1 MSQKLK
7 IGLLVDSENILAWE
21 YEMLKRIEN
30 SNYAEIALVVENNI
44 KKPKQSFFQKIKANS
59 KQLGFL
65 MFSIVENKLIKV
77 SPDAF
82 ERKNINQL
90 DHNAAKLKVV
100 PKQTRFVDRFSEDD
114 IENLVKKGTT
124 LIVINSIC
132 GCAAANARPG
142 VIKSL
147 ENEKKPDR
155 LLTSF
160 AGVDKVATNNA
171 RELMFP
177 FPPSSPCMAIFKDG
191 EIVHMLERHHIEG
204 RNAEIISENLKEA
217 YNEYC

>member
-1 MSQKLK
+1 
-7 IGLLVDSENILAWE
+7 
-21 YEMLKRIEN
+21 
-30 SNYAEIALVVENNI
+30 
-44 KKPKQSFFQKIKANS
+44 
-59 KQLGFL
+59 
-65 MFSIVENKLIKV
+65 MFSI
-77 SPDAF
+77 F
-82 ERKNINQL
+82 EKNMYPPEIVNPMKSELTSKGFVQL
-90 DHNAAKLKVV
+90 NSD
-100 PKQTRFVDRFSEDD
+100 DD

-147 ENEKKPDR
+147 ENGKKPDQ

-204 RNAEIISENLKEA
+204 RNADIISENLKEA

>member
-1 MSQKLK
+1 MYPPEIVNPMK
-7 IGLLVDSENILAWE
+7 SELT
-21 YEMLKRIEN
+21 
-30 SNYAEIALVVENNI
+30 
-44 KKPKQSFFQKIKANS
+44 S
-59 KQLGFL
+59 KGFVQL
-65 MFSIVENKLIKV
+65 S
-77 SPDAF
+77 SD
-82 ERKNINQL
+82 
-90 DHNAAKLKVV
+90 
-100 PKQTRFVDRFSEDD
+100 DD

-155 LLTSF
+155 LFTSF

>member
-1 MSQKLK
+1 
-7 IGLLVDSENILAWE
+7 
-21 YEMLKRIEN
+21 
-30 SNYAEIALVVENNI
+30 
-44 KKPKQSFFQKIKANS
+44 
-59 KQLGFL
+59 
-65 MFSIVENKLIKV
+65 MFSI
-77 SPDAF
+77 F
-82 ERKNINQL
+82 EKIMYPPEIVNPMKSELTSKGFVQLNSDDNIE
-90 DHNAAKLKVV
+90 K
-100 PKQTRFVDRFSEDD
+100 
-114 IENLVKKGTT
+114 LVKQGTS

-142 VIKSL
+142 VLKSL
-147 ENEKKPDR
+147 ENEKKPDQ
-155 LLTSF
+155 LFTSF

>member
-1 MSQKLK
+1 MYPPEIVNPMK
-7 IGLLVDSENILAWE
+7 SELTSKGFVQ
-21 YEMLKRIEN
+21 LN
-30 SNYAEIALVVENNI
+30 S
-44 KKPKQSFFQKIKANS
+44 
-59 KQLGFL
+59 
-65 MFSIVENKLIKV
+65 
-77 SPDAF
+77 
-82 ERKNINQL
+82 
-90 DHNAAKLKVV
+90 
-100 PKQTRFVDRFSEDD
+100 DD
-114 IENLVKKGTT
+114 NIENLVKKGTT

-155 LLTSF
+155 LFTSF
-160 AGVDKVATNNA
+160 AGVAKIATNNA

-204 RNAEIISENLKEA
+204 RNADIISENLKEA

>member
-1 MSQKLK
+1 
-7 IGLLVDSENILAWE
+7 
-21 YEMLKRIEN
+21 
-30 SNYAEIALVVENNI
+30 
-44 KKPKQSFFQKIKANS
+44 
-59 KQLGFL
+59 
-65 MFSIVENKLIKV
+65 MFSIFEKDMYP
-77 SPDAF
+77 PDIVNPMKSELTSKGF
-82 ERKNINQL
+82 VQL
-90 DHNAAKLKVV
+90 N
-100 PKQTRFVDRFSEDD
+100 SNDD
-114 IENLVKKGTT
+114 IEDLVKQGTT

>member
-1 MSQKLK
+1 MYPPEIVNPMK
-7 IGLLVDSENILAWE
+7 SELTSKGFVQ
-21 YEMLKRIEN
+21 LN
-30 SNYAEIALVVENNI
+30 S
-44 KKPKQSFFQKIKANS
+44 
-59 KQLGFL
+59 
-65 MFSIVENKLIKV
+65 
-77 SPDAF
+77 D
-82 ERKNINQL
+82 
-90 DHNAAKLKVV
+90 
-100 PKQTRFVDRFSEDD
+100 DD

-155 LLTSF
+155 LFTSF

-204 RNAEIISENLKEA
+204 RNADIISENLKEA

>member
-1 MSQKLK
+1 MYPPEIVNPMKLELTSK
-7 IGLLVDSENILAWE
+7 GFVQL
-21 YEMLKRIEN
+21 N
-30 SNYAEIALVVENNI
+30 S
-44 KKPKQSFFQKIKANS
+44 
-59 KQLGFL
+59 
-65 MFSIVENKLIKV
+65 
-77 SPDAF
+77 
-82 ERKNINQL
+82 
-90 DHNAAKLKVV
+90 
-100 PKQTRFVDRFSEDD
+100 DD
-114 IENLVKKGTT
+114 NIENLVKKGTT

-147 ENEKKPDR
+147 ENEKKPDL

>member
-1 MSQKLK
+1 MYPPEIVNPMK
-7 IGLLVDSENILAWE
+7 SELTSKGFVQ
-21 YEMLKRIEN
+21 LN
-30 SNYAEIALVVENNI
+30 S
-44 KKPKQSFFQKIKANS
+44 
-59 KQLGFL
+59 
-65 MFSIVENKLIKV
+65 
-77 SPDAF
+77 
-82 ERKNINQL
+82 
-90 DHNAAKLKVV
+90 
-100 PKQTRFVDRFSEDD
+100 DD
-114 IENLVKKGTT
+114 NIENLVKKGTT

-147 ENEKKPDR
+147 ENEKKPDQ
-155 LLTSF
+155 LFTSF

-204 RNAEIISENLKEA
+204 RNADIISENLKEA
-217 YNEYC
+217 YNEYCYSLLLIFGKETLKDV

>member
-1 MSQKLK
+1 L
-7 IGLLVDSENILAWE
+7 
-21 YEMLKRIEN
+21 N
-30 SNYAEIALVVENNI
+30 S
-44 KKPKQSFFQKIKANS
+44 
-59 KQLGFL
+59 
-65 MFSIVENKLIKV
+65 
-77 SPDAF
+77 
-82 ERKNINQL
+82 
-90 DHNAAKLKVV
+90 
-100 PKQTRFVDRFSEDD
+100 DD
-114 IENLVKKGTT
+114 NIENLVKKGTT

-147 ENEKKPDR
+147 ENEKKPDQ
-155 LLTSF
+155 LFTSF

-204 RNAEIISENLKEA
+204 RNADIISENLKEA

>member
-1 MSQKLK
+1 MGSK
-7 IGLLVDSENILAWE
+7 IQI
-21 YEMLKRIEN
+21 
-30 SNYAEIALVVENNI
+30 
-44 KKPKQSFFQKIKANS
+44 KIKFTNVVYI
-59 KQLGFL
+59 L
-65 MFSIVENKLIKV
+65 FSI
-77 SPDAF
+77 F
-82 ERKNINQL
+82 EKIMYPPEIVNPMKSELTSKGFVQL
-90 DHNAAKLKVV
+90 N
-100 PKQTRFVDRFSEDD
+100 SDD
-114 IENLVKKGTT
+114 NIENLVKQGTS

-142 VIKSL
+142 VLKSL
-147 ENEKKPDR
+147 ENEKKPDQ
-155 LLTSF
+155 LFTSF

-191 EIVHMLERHHIEG
+191 EIVHMLEKHHIEG

>member
-1 MSQKLK
+1 MYPPEIVNPMK
-7 IGLLVDSENILAWE
+7 SELTSKGFVQ
-21 YEMLKRIEN
+21 LN
-30 SNYAEIALVVENNI
+30 S
-44 KKPKQSFFQKIKANS
+44 
-59 KQLGFL
+59 
-65 MFSIVENKLIKV
+65 
-77 SPDAF
+77 
-82 ERKNINQL
+82 
-90 DHNAAKLKVV
+90 
-100 PKQTRFVDRFSEDD
+100 DD
-114 IENLVKKGTT
+114 NIENLVKKGTT

-147 ENEKKPDR
+147 ENEKKPDQ
-155 LLTSF
+155 LFTSL

-171 RELMFP
+171 RDLMFP

-204 RNAEIISENLKEA
+204 RNADIISENLKEA

>member
-1 MSQKLK
+1 MYPPEIVNPMK
-7 IGLLVDSENILAWE
+7 SELTSKGFVQ
-21 YEMLKRIEN
+21 LN
-30 SNYAEIALVVENNI
+30 S
-44 KKPKQSFFQKIKANS
+44 
-59 KQLGFL
+59 
-65 MFSIVENKLIKV
+65 
-77 SPDAF
+77 D
-82 ERKNINQL
+82 
-90 DHNAAKLKVV
+90 
-100 PKQTRFVDRFSEDD
+100 DD

-155 LLTSF
+155 LFTSF

>member
-1 MSQKLK
+1 MYPPEIVNPMK
-7 IGLLVDSENILAWE
+7 SELTSKGFVQ
-21 YEMLKRIEN
+21 LN
-30 SNYAEIALVVENNI
+30 S
-44 KKPKQSFFQKIKANS
+44 
-59 KQLGFL
+59 
-65 MFSIVENKLIKV
+65 
-77 SPDAF
+77 D
-82 ERKNINQL
+82 
-90 DHNAAKLKVV
+90 
-100 PKQTRFVDRFSEDD
+100 DD

-155 LLTSF
+155 LFTSF
-160 AGVDKVATNNA
+160 AGVDKIATNNA

-204 RNAEIISENLKEA
+204 RNADIISENLKEA

>member
-1 MSQKLK
+1 MYPPEIVNPMK
-7 IGLLVDSENILAWE
+7 SELTSKGFVQ
-21 YEMLKRIEN
+21 LN
-30 SNYAEIALVVENNI
+30 S
-44 KKPKQSFFQKIKANS
+44 
-59 KQLGFL
+59 
-65 MFSIVENKLIKV
+65 
-77 SPDAF
+77 
-82 ERKNINQL
+82 
-90 DHNAAKLKVV
+90 
-100 PKQTRFVDRFSEDD
+100 DD
-114 IENLVKKGTT
+114 NIENLVKKGTT

-155 LLTSF
+155 LFTSF

-204 RNAEIISENLKEA
+204 RNADIISENLKEA

>member
-1 MSQKLK
+1 MYPPEIVNPMKLELTSK
-7 IGLLVDSENILAWE
+7 GFVQL
-21 YEMLKRIEN
+21 N
-30 SNYAEIALVVENNI
+30 S
-44 KKPKQSFFQKIKANS
+44 
-59 KQLGFL
+59 
-65 MFSIVENKLIKV
+65 
-77 SPDAF
+77 D
-82 ERKNINQL
+82 
-90 DHNAAKLKVV
+90 
-100 PKQTRFVDRFSEDD
+100 DD
-114 IENLVKKGTT
+114 IKNLVNKGTT

-155 LLTSF
+155 LFTSF
-160 AGVDKVATNNA
+160 AGVDKIATNNA

-204 RNAEIISENLKEA
+204 RNADIISENLKEA
-217 YNEYC
+217 YNEHC

>member
-1 MSQKLK
+1 MYPPEIVNPMK
-7 IGLLVDSENILAWE
+7 SELTSKGFVQ
-21 YEMLKRIEN
+21 LN
-30 SNYAEIALVVENNI
+30 S
-44 KKPKQSFFQKIKANS
+44 
-59 KQLGFL
+59 
-65 MFSIVENKLIKV
+65 
-77 SPDAF
+77 D
-82 ERKNINQL
+82 
-90 DHNAAKLKVV
+90 
-100 PKQTRFVDRFSEDD
+100 DD
-114 IENLVKKGTT
+114 IESLVKKGTT

-147 ENEKKPDR
+147 ENDKKPDK
-155 LLTSF
+155 LFTSF

-204 RNAEIISENLKEA
+204 RNADIISENLKEA
-217 YNEYC
+217 YNEHC

>member
-1 MSQKLK
+1 MYPPEIVNPMK
-7 IGLLVDSENILAWE
+7 SELTSKGFVQLNSDDNIE
-21 YEMLKRIEN
+21 
-30 SNYAEIALVVENNI
+30 
-44 KKPKQSFFQKIKANS
+44 
-59 KQLGFL
+59 
-65 MFSIVENKLIKV
+65 
-77 SPDAF
+77 
-82 ERKNINQL
+82 
-90 DHNAAKLKVV
+90 
-100 PKQTRFVDRFSEDD
+100 T
-114 IENLVKKGTT
+114 LVKKGTT

-155 LLTSF
+155 LFTSF

-204 RNAEIISENLKEA
+204 RNADIISENLKEA

>member
-1 MSQKLK
+1 MYPPEIVNPMK
-7 IGLLVDSENILAWE
+7 SELTSKGFVQ
-21 YEMLKRIEN
+21 LN
-30 SNYAEIALVVENNI
+30 S
-44 KKPKQSFFQKIKANS
+44 
-59 KQLGFL
+59 
-65 MFSIVENKLIKV
+65 
-77 SPDAF
+77 
-82 ERKNINQL
+82 
-90 DHNAAKLKVV
+90 
-100 PKQTRFVDRFSEDD
+100 DD
-114 IENLVKKGTT
+114 NIENLVKKGTT

-155 LLTSF
+155 LFTSF
-160 AGVDKVATNNA
+160 AGVDKIATNNA

-204 RNAEIISENLKEA
+204 RNADIISENLKEA

>member
-1 MSQKLK
+1 
-7 IGLLVDSENILAWE
+7 
-21 YEMLKRIEN
+21 
-30 SNYAEIALVVENNI
+30 
-44 KKPKQSFFQKIKANS
+44 
-59 KQLGFL
+59 
-65 MFSIVENKLIKV
+65 MFSI
-77 SPDAF
+77 F
-82 ERKNINQL
+82 EKIMYPPEIVNPMKSELTSKGFVQL
-90 DHNAAKLKVV
+90 N
-100 PKQTRFVDRFSEDD
+100 SDD
-114 IENLVKKGTT
+114 NIENLVKQGTS

-142 VIKSL
+142 VLKSL
-147 ENEKKPDR
+147 ENEKKPDK
-155 LLTSF
+155 LFTSF
-160 AGVDKVATNNA
+160 AGVDKDATNNA